1 MMGQDADRPGACQNL
16 DEGCGDCELNSELRA
31 QKSSVGEDGG
41 GTFSEQRGQEA
52 AFGCKAY

>member
-1 MMGQDADRPGACQNL
+1 MTDQDDGPGACQNL

-41 GTFSEQRGQEA
+41 GTFSEQWGQEA